1 MSQDLLFGQRVL
13 SEKAAHKSAF
23 QTDVK
28 DDGFQWFKDKLPIR
42 LITYTAP
49 LILWIEFLFT
59 PGHISLPLHTAQVW
73 LQRPNSFLWK

>member
-28 DDGFQWFKDKLPIR
+28 DDGFQWFKEKLPIR
-42 LITYTAP
+42 LITTSPAHP
-49 LILWIEFLFT
+49 LYHGFYLRQ
-59 PGHISLPLHTAQVW
+59 GHISLSPHGTESLIAET
-73 LQRPNSFLWK
+73 K